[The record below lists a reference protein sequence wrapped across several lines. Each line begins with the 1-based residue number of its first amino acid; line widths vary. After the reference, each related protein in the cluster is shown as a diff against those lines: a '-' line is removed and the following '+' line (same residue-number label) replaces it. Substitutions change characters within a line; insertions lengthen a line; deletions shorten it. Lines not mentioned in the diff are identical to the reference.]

1 MSSSENKRI
10 MQGIFAE
17 LAKGNGRPFVEAMAE
32 DFCWTMTGTTPWSR
46 SYRGKQA
53 VRKELLGPLY
63 AQFAGPYTN
72 TAQRILADEDC
83 VVVECRG
90 QVTTT
95 TGRPYNNNYC
105 FVIRMDGGQMKEL
118 TEYFDTQLVA
128 EALVAPR

>member
-1 MSSSENKRI
+1 MPPTQAKGDGIMSSSENKRI

-17 LAKGNGRPFVEAMAE
+17 LAKGNGKPFVEAMAE

-53 VRKELLGPLY
+53 VRKELLDPLY

-83 VVVECRG
+83 VMVECRG
-90 QVTTT
+90 RVTTRS
-95 TGRPYNNNYC
+95 G
-105 FVIRMDGGQMKEL
+105 K
-118 TEYFDTQLVA
+118 
-128 EALVAPR
+128 